1 MYVIVAGGGKV
12 GHYLMRALIEAG
24 HEVLLVEKDRPRAE
38 YLTEELGEVVA
49 QGDAC
54 EVRTMKEIGME
65 RADVV
70 VATTGDDEDN
80 LVICQLAKRRFKVP
94 RTIARVNNPQNEDIF
109 HRLGIDATVSSTKII
124 FNLIEQQIETDE
136 VIPLAPLQ
144 RGNIELV
151 EIDIGLNSPVLGK
164 RIGYLRLPQD
174 ALIISIV
181 RDGHAILPNID
192 VEFQA
197 GDSVI
202 TLVNA
207 DKEAELRDVFA
218 EAYPRAE

>member
-12 GHYLMRALIEAG
+12 GHYLTRALADTS
-24 HEVLLVEKDRPRAE
+24 HEVLLVEKDAGRAD
-38 YLTEELGEVVA
+38 YLIEELGEVVA
-49 QGDAC
+49 AGDAC
-54 EVRTMKEIGME
+54 EVRTMTEIGME

-70 VATTGDDEDN
+70 VAVTGDDEDN
-80 LVICQLAKRRFKVP
+80 LVICQMAKRKFHVP

-136 VIPLAPLQ
+136 IIPLAALQ

-151 EIDIGLNSPVLGK
+151 EIDLGPDSPVLGK
-164 RIGYLRLPQD
+164 AIPYIGLPAE

-192 VEFQA
+192 VKFKE

-202 TLVNA
+202 ALVA
-207 DKEAELRDVFA
+207 TGKEADLRSVFA
-218 EAYPRAE
+218 ERD